1 MPSLI
6 QLIYVS
12 QPSVLIGSHELVQ
25 IVDSCRRNN
34 EQTGITGMLAFSGTH
49 FLQLLEGDE
58 ADVEC
63 TFARIE
69 HDRRHCSIV
78 VLGSTPI
85 GGRSFGTWSM
95 GFAGMSA
102 FNADLVHRC
111 LGMPEIEPAGLTA
124 ERVLD
129 FLAALA
135 DRTGAPRE
143 AAARN

>member
-1 MPSLI
+1 MSLI

-12 QPSVLIGSHELVQ
+12 QPCGPIGSHELVQ

-34 EQTGITGMLAFSGTH
+34 EQTGITGMLAFSGTN

-58 ADVEC
+58 ADVER

-69 HDRRHCSIV
+69 HDRRHSGIR
-78 VLGSTPI
+78 VLGRTPI
-85 GGRSFGTWSM
+85 ADRSFGTWSM

-102 FNADLVHRC
+102 FNADLMQRC
-111 LGMPEIEPAGLTA
+111 LGTQEIEPGGLTA

-135 DRTGAPRE
+135 DRTSAPRE
-143 AAARN
+143 TAASN

>member
-1 MPSLI
+1 MSLI

-12 QPSVLIGSHELVQ
+12 RPSGPIGSHELVQ

-49 FLQLLEGDE
+49 FLQLLEGSE
-58 ADVEC
+58 LEVER

-69 HDRRHCSIV
+69 HDRRHADIR
-78 VLGSTPI
+78 VLGRAPI
-85 GGRSFGTWSM
+85 HARSFGTWSM

-102 FNADLVHRC
+102 FNVDIMQRC
-111 LGMPEIEPAGLTA
+111 LGMQQIEPGCLKA
-124 ERVLD
+124 EQALE
-129 FLAALA
+129 FLGALA

-143 AAARN
+143 AATSG